1 MVSERMRLW
10 GFRLLAVLLAMFVWY
25 FTSLEKR
32 ERPSERV
39 IDATVTYLPP
49 PGIMVLD
56 PIQSVKVRLRG
67 GDRRIRNL
75 SPVQVDV
82 VIDLPSERIGRVEF
96 HLGPENVLR
105 PDDVEVVSIE
115 PNTIRL
121 EIDRQGTR
129 LVPVE
134 PRLVGEP
141 AAGAVPLPA
150 RVEPQAVLVSGPES
164 RLRDLVA
171 VSTSAVRLDGHAF
184 DVEETVMVLSPD
196 PLVKVVEP
204 VVVRV
209 RVPLVRPEEETEPE
223 PEPASGRR
231 RRP

>member
-1 MVSERMRLW
+1 MNERLRLW
-10 GFRLLAVLLAMFVWY
+10 GLRLLALGLALFVWY
-25 FTSLEKR
+25 FVSLEKR

-82 VIDLPSERIGRVEF
+82 VIELPTERVGKIEF

-105 PDDVEVVSIE
+105 PDDVDVVSID

-121 EIDRQGTR
+121 EIDRQATR
-129 LVPVE
+129 LVPGE

-141 AAGAVPLPA
+141 AAGAVPQQPTLDPA
-150 RVEPQAVLVSGPES
+150 AVLVTGPES
-164 RLRDLVA
+164 RLQQLAA
-171 VSTSAVRLDGHAF
+171 VSTSPVRLDGHAF
-184 DVEETVMVLSPD
+184 DIQETVMVLSPD
-196 PLVKVVEP
+196 SLVKIVEP
-204 VVVRV
+204 VVVTV
-209 RVPLVRPEEETEPE
+209 RVPLLRPDDAEATRE
-223 PEPASGRR
+223 PEPAAAPRR
-231 RRP
+231 RR

>member
-1 MVSERMRLW
+1 MSERMRLW
-10 GFRLLAVLLAMFVWY
+10 GLRLLAVLLAVFVWY
-25 FTSLEKR
+25 FVSLEKR

-82 VIDLPSERIGRVEF
+82 VIELPAERVGRLEF
-96 HLGPENVLR
+96 HLGPDNVLR
-105 PDDVEVVSIE
+105 PDDVDVVSID

-121 EIDRQGTR
+121 EIDRQTTR

-134 PRLVGEP
+134 PRVVGEP
-141 AAGAVPLPA
+141 AAGAVPMAP
-150 RVEPQAVLVSGPES
+150 RVEPTAVLVTGPES
-164 RLRDLVA
+164 RLRELAA

-184 DVEETVMVLSPD
+184 DVEEAVMVLSPD
-196 PLVKVVEP
+196 SLVKIVEP
-204 VVVRV
+204 ALVTV
-209 RVPLVRPEEETEPE
+209 RVPLVRPEEEAEAEPE
-223 PEPASGRR
+223 PPPARR